1 LRWRVRAHTNIT
13 VLGNNKG
20 AFLSW
25 DILLLSPCYRA
36 IIMEDNELNLT
47 LKRQLEA
54 LLTTLSSIS
63 ASQQPG
69 NAVYYLN
76 RISQYVVNRGVDCPM
91 VAGIWLEEDFDE
103 LTENTIG
110 SDKARELF
118 ALIDRRHDAE
128 IGINWDVLNAALDS
142 D

>member
-1 LRWRVRAHTNIT
+1 
-13 VLGNNKG
+13 
-20 AFLSW
+20 
-25 DILLLSPCYRA
+25 
-36 IIMEDNELNLT
+36 MEDNELNLT